1 MSTTP
6 QLIAI
11 DTARARRQI
20 AVAVIVTVLGM
31 AAAAFFFLL
40 NPSSVVFL
48 PRCPLY
54 TMTGIYCPGC
64 GSTRALHE
72 LLRGHW
78 LAALRLNALFTL
90 SLPCLAIFGLYR
102 WATPDR
108 TRSEAAMSW
117 KPQWTWVLLG
127 MVVTFG
133 VLRNIPVYPFTLLA
147 P

>member
-6 QLIAI
+6 QLIAV
-11 DTARARRQI
+11 DTARTRRQI

-31 AAAAFFFLL
+31 AAAAFFFLV

-54 TMTGIYCPGC
+54 TVTGIYCPGC
-64 GSTRALHE
+64 GATRAVHE

-78 LAALRLNALFTL
+78 LVALRLNALFTL
-90 SLPCLAIFGLYR
+90 SLPCLAMFGLYQ
-102 WATPDR
+102 WATMDR
-108 TRSEAAMSW
+108 ERNPW
-117 KPQWTWVLLG
+117 KPQWTWAFLG
-127 MVVTFG
+127 MIVAFG
-133 VLRNIPVYPFTLLA
+133 VLRNVPVYPFTLLT

>member
-6 QLIAI
+6 QLIAV
-11 DTARARRQI
+11 DTARTRRQI
-20 AVAVIVTVLGM
+20 AVTVILTALAV
-31 AAAAFFFLL
+31 AAATFFFLV

-64 GSTRALHE
+64 GATRALHE

-90 SLPCLAIFGLYR
+90 SLPCLGIFGIWR

-108 TRSEAAMSW
+108 EAGAW

-127 MVVTFG
+127 TVVTFG
-133 VLRNIPVYPFTLLA
+133 VLRNIPVHPFTLLA

>member
-6 QLIAI
+6 QLIAV
-11 DTARARRQI
+11 DTTQTRRQI
-20 AVAVIVTVLGM
+20 ALAVILTVLGV
-31 AAAAFFFLL
+31 AAAAFFFLVD
-40 NPSSVVFL
+40 PSSVVFL

-54 TMTGIYCPGC
+54 TTTGIYCPGC
-64 GSTRALHE
+64 GATRALHE

-78 LAALRLNALFTL
+78 LTAFRLNALFTL
-90 SLPCLAIFGLYR
+90 SLPCLALFGLYR
-102 WATPDR
+102 WATTDR
-108 TRSEAAMSW
+108 GGSTW

-133 VLRNIPVYPFTLLA
+133 VLRNVPVHPFTLLA

>member
-1 MSTTP
+1 MTTTP
-6 QLIAI
+6 QLMAV
-11 DTARARRQI
+11 DTARTRRQI
-20 AVAVIVTVLGM
+20 TVAVIVTALGV
-31 AAAAFFFLL
+31 AGAAFFFLVD
-40 NPSSVVFL
+40 PSSVVFL

-64 GSTRALHE
+64 GATRALHA

-90 SLPCLAIFGLYR
+90 SLPGLGIFGLYR
-102 WATPDR
+102 WTKSDR
-108 TRSEAAMSW
+108 EAEAW

-127 MVVTFG
+127 MLVTFG

>member
-6 QLIAI
+6 QLITV

-20 AVAVIVTVLGM
+20 AVAAMLTVLGVL
-31 AAAAFFFLL
+31 AAAFFYFV
-40 NPSSVVFL
+40 NPSSVAFL

-54 TMTGIYCPGC
+54 TTTGIYCPGC

-90 SLPCLAIFGLYR
+90 SLPCLAVFGLYR
-102 WATPDR
+102 WATPDCHR
-108 TRSEAAMSW
+108 DTW

-127 MVVTFG
+127 MVVTFA
-133 VLRNIPVYPFTLLA
+133 VLRNVPVFPFTMLA

>member
-6 QLIAI
+6 QLITV
-11 DTARARRQI
+11 DTERARRQVM
-20 AVAVIVTVLGM
+20 VAVILTILGVAGAM
-31 AAAAFFFLL
+31 FFFLV

-64 GSTRALHE
+64 GTTRAVHE
-72 LLRGHW
+72 LLHGHW
-78 LAALRLNALFTL
+78 LAALRLNALFIL
-90 SLPCLAIFGLYR
+90 SLPCLATFGLYR
-102 WATPDR
+102 WAKSDR
-108 TRSEAAMSW
+108 EANVW

-127 MVVTFG
+127 MVVAFG

>member
-6 QLIAI
+6 QLIAV
-11 DTARARRQI
+11 DSARPRRQI
-20 AVAVIVTVLGM
+20 AVAVVLTTLAV
-31 AAAAFFFLL
+31 AAATFFFLVD
-40 NPSSVVFL
+40 PSSVVFL

-54 TMTGIYCPGC
+54 TTTGIYCPGC
-64 GSTRALHE
+64 GATRALHE

-78 LAALRLNALFTL
+78 LAALRLNALFIL
-90 SLPCLAIFGLYR
+90 SLPCLAGFGLYR
-102 WATPDR
+102 LATPDR
-108 TRSEAAMSW
+108 ERNTW

-133 VLRNIPVYPFTLLA
+133 VLRNIPVFPFTLLA